1 MRGGRRQGGGR
12 QGGRGRDA
20 RKEVGRC
27 AVYSAVYSAVYRV
40 QCTTC
45 RVRRVLYRADLTYY
59 LAGRGGREGGRK
71 GGREGGGI
79 HSTMVGTSR

>member
-27 AVYSAVYSAVYRV
+27 AVYSAVYRV

-59 LAGRGGREGGRK
+59 LAGRGGV
-71 GGREGGGI
+71 GGREGGREVEREGEYTALWWELPG
-79 HSTMVGTSR
+79 SV